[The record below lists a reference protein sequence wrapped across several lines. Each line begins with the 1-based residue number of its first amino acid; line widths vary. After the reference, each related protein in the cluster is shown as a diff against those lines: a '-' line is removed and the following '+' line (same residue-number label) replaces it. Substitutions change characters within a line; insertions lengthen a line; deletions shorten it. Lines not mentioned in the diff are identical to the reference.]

1 MPNIRTP
8 AAKVPNMLFI
18 VATPIGN
25 LEDITLRAI
34 NILSNA
40 DLVLAE
46 DTRVTRVLL
55 DRYNIKTPMTIS
67 PDARPLRGRGPD
79 SKTSGHSGF
88 KKIDHIIEL
97 LKQGKNLA
105 LVTDAGTPGIS
116 DPGGFLVSE
125 ALKAIP
131 DLKVV
136 PIPGPNAAIVALS
149 ISGFPTDEF
158 VFLGFP
164 PHKQGRQTFFKN
176 IWEINSTIVFYESKH
191 RILKALEN
199 LEKFSRIGN
208 REMIIARE
216 LTKQFETIYRGTL
229 AEIRPR
235 LTDKNLL
242 GEFVVVI
249 NRK

>member
-1 MPNIRTP
+1 MPNTRTP
-8 AAKVPNMLFI
+8 AVKVLNMLSI

-34 NILSNA
+34 NVLSNA

-46 DTRVTRVLL
+46 DTRVTKVLL
-55 DRYNIKTPMTIS
+55 DRYNIKKEILS
-67 PDARPLRGRGPD
+67 Y
-79 SKTSGHSGF
+79 HQYSGF

-97 LKQGKNLA
+97 LKRGKNLA
-105 LVTDAGTPGIS
+105 LVTDAGTPGIN
-116 DPGGFLVSE
+116 DPGNYLVSE
-125 ALKAIP
+125 ALRAVP
-131 DLKVV
+131 NLKIV
-136 PIPGPNAAIVALS
+136 PIPGPNAAIAALS
-149 ISGFPTDEF
+149 ISGFPKDSF

-164 PHKQGRQTFFKN
+164 PHKKGRQTFFKK
-176 IWEINSTIVFYESKH
+176 ISEIDSIIVFYESKH

-199 LEKFSRIGN
+199 LEKFSKIGDKQ
-208 REMIIARE
+208 MVIARE

-229 AEIRPR
+229 AEIKPR

-249 NRK
+249 NKK